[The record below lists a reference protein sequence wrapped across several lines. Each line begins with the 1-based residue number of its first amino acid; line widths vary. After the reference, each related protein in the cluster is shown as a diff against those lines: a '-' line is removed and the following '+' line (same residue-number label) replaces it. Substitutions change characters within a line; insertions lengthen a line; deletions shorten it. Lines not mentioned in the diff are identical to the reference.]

1 MSVTAIE
8 IEAARE
14 VPPELAFASPEAI
27 VASPRLTRAQKI
39 ELLRSREY
47 DAAELAVA
55 EEEGMQGPE
64 NDQLPRILNALAR
77 LTGGDDA
84 EYVAPTK
91 QHALS

>member
-1 MSVTAIE
+1 MSVTTIE
-8 IEAARE
+8 LEPMRD
-14 VPPELAFASPEAI
+14 VPPELAFASPEEI
-27 VASPRLTRAQKI
+27 VATDRLTRAQKI
-39 ELLRSREY
+39 DLLRSREY

-55 EEEGMQGPE
+55 EEEGMHGPE

>member
-1 MSVTAIE
+1 MSITAIE
-8 IEAARE
+8 IEPMRD
-14 VPPELAFASPEAI
+14 VPPDLVYASPEEI
-27 VASPRLTRAQKI
+27 VATERLTRAQKI
-39 ELLRSREY
+39 DLLRSREY

>member
-8 IEAARE
+8 REPPRE
-14 VPPELAFASPEAI
+14 VPPELAFASPEEI
-27 VASPRLTRAQKI
+27 VATPRLTRAEKI
-39 ELLRSREY
+39 DLLRSREY

-84 EYVAPTK
+84 ECVAPTK
-91 QHALS
+91 QHGLS